1 MFEEPKAPSNKTS
14 NVPEFSVSDLAF
26 SLKRTLEETYG
37 RVRVRGELSRISIPR
52 SGHLY
57 TSLKDDKSV
66 IDAVCWKGMLSKL
79 SVKPE
84 EGLEVICTGTITT
97 YPASSKYQL
106 KIETM
111 ELAGEG
117 ALLKMLEERKKKLA
131 SEGLFAPERKKNLPF
146 LPQKIGVVTSPT
158 GAVIRD
164 IIHRLNDRFPRH
176 VIVWPVKVQGE
187 GADNEIANA
196 IKGFNTLPPEQR
208 PDLIIVAR
216 GGGSLEDLM
225 AFNAENVVRA
235 TAASSIP
242 LISAVGHETDT
253 TLIDYASD
261 LRAPTPT
268 GAAELAVPVRMNLM
282 AQIMDDE
289 KRLINASS
297 RLIAEKK
304 HKVESLSA
312 RLGDPA
318 RLLELKTQRLDHIG
332 DKLENNFHKN
342 LQRRKENLSDASVRL
357 IHPAQL
363 IDKKRSMLE
372 NTSTRTDAAFKHFI
386 MKKHNI
392 VAHKSSGLQKPHA
405 KLDKC
410 RTALSHH
417 TEKLESAK
425 NRHLEN
431 LEKRLRQTEEKLE
444 LLSFKNVL
452 NRGFVVVR
460 DQNGIPVTT
469 PTTLQNGNGIELE
482 FKNDQKINAT
492 VKTPQKEEQQ
502 SLF

>member
-1 MFEEPKAPSNKTS
+1 MLEEPKPSS

-37 RVRVRGELSRISIPR
+37 RVRVRGELSRVSIPR

-66 IDAVCWKGMLSKL
+66 IDAVCWKGMLSRL

-131 SEGLFAPERKKNLPF
+131 AEGLFAPERKKNLPF
-146 LPQKIGVVTSPT
+146 LPKKIGVVTSPT

-176 VIVWPVKVQGE
+176 VMVWPVKVQGE

-196 IKGFNTLPPEQR
+196 ISGFNALPSNQQ

-235 TAASSIP
+235 TAASHIP

-261 LRAPTPT
+261 LREPTPT
-268 GAAELAVPVRMNLM
+268 GAAELAVPVRLNLV
-282 AQIMDDE
+282 AQVMDDE
-289 KRLINASS
+289 KRLINAAG
-297 RLIAEKK
+297 RLIADKK
-304 HKVESLSA
+304 HKTESLSA

-318 RLLELKTQRLDHIG
+318 RLLELKTQRLDHTS

-342 LQRRKENLSDASVRL
+342 LQHRKEKLSEASVRL

-372 NTSTRTDAAFKHFI
+372 NASTRTDAAFKHFI
-386 MKKHNI
+386 MKKHNL
-392 VAHKSSGLQKPHA
+392 VTHRSSGLQKPNV

-410 RTALSHH
+410 QTALNHH
-417 TEKLESAK
+417 IEKLENASKRHIENFEK
-425 NRHLEN
+425 NL
-431 LEKRLRQTEEKLE
+431 KRAEEKLE

-452 NRGFVVVR
+452 NRGYVVVR
-460 DQNGIPVTT
+460 DENGVPVTD
-469 PTTLQNGNGIELE
+469 PSKLSNGNNIDLE
-482 FKNDQKINAT
+482 FRNEEKVKAT
-492 VKTPQKEEQQ
+492 VKKKVAEEQQ